1 MESFK
6 KAGINWLALGIEAA
20 NQKIRQEVSKG
31 TFKEVNIRDIVGTI
45 RSTDINVISNYIFGF
60 PDDDMDS
67 MRHTLD
73 LALELNTEMANMY
86 PCQALPGSPL
96 YYEAISNGWKLPENY
111 EGYSFLS
118 YETQPLPTRHVSA
131 AQVLDFRDSAWNTYF
146 QRDEFLDLVE
156 NKFGLQQKNNVKNM
170 STIKL
175 KRKLLGD

>member
-1 MESFK
+1 
-6 KAGINWLALGIEAA
+6 
-20 NQKIRQEVSKG
+20 
-31 TFKEVNIRDIVGTI
+31 
-45 RSTDINVISNYIFGF
+45 
-60 PDDDMDS
+60 MDS